1 MVTSPQIPTV
11 ERLADLFWL
20 LAHDERGTPR
30 IGREHLAVGL
40 AASVLGEVLTQSSAM
55 VTANGELVADPVVAH
70 VLNDLVLART
80 VQQPLVW
87 IEWLARNEC
96 ERSERDVVSRLVDA
110 GLLVRSRRTLVP
122 VNPLTAF
129 APARAL
135 IRAVAADSTVSDP
148 VRLLAGLCL
157 YCGLSGLVAADGSDV
172 VRPLQLVAMRLPPRL
187 FGVVAAADEAVNR
200 LALRRR

>member
-1 MVTSPQIPTV
+1 MAECPSPGTGKRRWWVLTNAQHVPNV

-55 VTANGELVADPVVAH
+55 LTATGELVPDPVVAH

-80 VQQPLVW
+80 IQRPLVW

-110 GLLVRSRRTLVP
+110 GLLPEATE
-122 VNPLTAF
+122 
-129 APARAL
+129 
-135 IRAVAADSTVSDP
+135 
-148 VRLLAGLCL
+148 
-157 YCGLSGLVAADGSDV
+157 
-172 VRPLQLVAMRLPPRL
+172 PLQPVEPR
-187 FGVVAAADEAVNR
+187 
-200 LALRRR
+200 